1 MYIDADHAYQDVC
14 KDIQQRYHKVKTE
27 LMRVFNDY
35 TNGSV
40 CEDRPYGVAKAVK
53 EFCIAN
59 NWEIV
64 FFPFQS
70 LGNRDV
76 AIRKNTGETEVRI
89 QLEEANSRLPNY
101 PDKIQQLQLELE
113 QAKKTIDLMENDQF
127 GKLRSIWRKILQK
140 L

>member
-1 MYIDADHAYQDVC
+1 
-14 KDIQQRYHKVKTE
+14 
-27 LMRVFNDY
+27 MRVFNDY

-76 AIRKNTGETEVRI
+76 AIRKNTGETAMRI
-89 QLEEANSRLPNY
+89 SLAEADSELHNYQYQL
-101 PDKIQQLQLELE
+101 QQLQLQLE
-113 QAKKTIDLMENDQF
+113 QAKKTIDLMENDRF
-127 GKLRSIWRKILQK
+127 GKLRSRWRKIQQK
-140 L
+140 FS